1 MHYPGTRMILFATA
15 PRPPYPRGMGFW
27 FNLAQFGLIGMQV
40 LR

>member
-1 MHYPGTRMILFATA
+1 MLAASVRHRTSTGA
-15 PRPPYPRGMGFW
+15 RPPYPRGMGFW